1 MIDLERFNRS
11 PYYQLLGMRASSEI
25 KGRARVEL
33 PFDEKL
39 TQLYGGVHGGAL
51 MTLADAAISIAV
63 TTLLPE
69 GERVV
74 TTEVS
79 VQFLEP
85 AGRDGIIK
93 GIRDTHLVRV
103 PEFQASCVAARNP
116 IGRSDERAVVI
127 VSGGVHR
134 GGPSTVVEFPIGP
147 LRWGW

>member
-11 PYYQLLGMRASSEI
+11 PYYQLLGMRASSEA

-74 TTEVS
+74 TTEIS

-85 AGRDGIIK
+85 AGRDGIIAEGEVLRRGK
-93 GIRDTHLVRV
+93 RLAFGRCEIRAGSRLVACAQGICALLTVR
-103 PEFQASCVAARNP
+103 P
-116 IGRSDERAVVI
+116 
-127 VSGGVHR
+127 
-134 GGPSTVVEFPIGP
+134 
-147 LRWGW
+147 

>member
-1 MIDLERFNRS
+1 MIDLERFNMS
-11 PYYQLLGMRASSEI
+11 PYYQLLGMRASSEA

-51 MTLADAAISIAV
+51 MTLADAAISIAAT
-63 TTLLPE
+63 TTLAE

-85 AGRDGIIK
+85 AGRDGIIAEGEVLRRGK
-93 GIRDTHLVRV
+93 RLAFGRCEIRAGDRLVACAQGICALLTVR
-103 PEFQASCVAARNP
+103 P
-116 IGRSDERAVVI
+116 
-127 VSGGVHR
+127 
-134 GGPSTVVEFPIGP
+134 
-147 LRWGW
+147 